1 MSGPC
6 PVPHHFDAAR
16 KPRLGLIAL
25 SSDLTSEADVH
36 AELGDLA
43 DIHTA
48 RIAFSNPTTP
58 ENLRAMLPGI
68 GATARLLV
76 PGVELAAVAFS
87 CTSATVALGEEAI
100 EEAITGARGPKES
113 PGAIITP
120 FGALRETLK
129 DLGAGKVAFLA
140 PYVEETA
147 APMAEGLEAM
157 GFELTDFQWMGIA
170 DDRDIARLSL
180 TSMKAATEALDHEG
194 ADAIFLSCT
203 ALPARLHIPELE
215 RMTGKPVLSSNTVMI
230 RALAK
235 AAGLAS
241 CGMAESIIGRQFT
254 TGDG

>member
-6 PVPHHFDAAR
+6 PVPHHFEAAR

-100 EEAITGARGPKES
+100 EEAITGARGPKEF
-113 PGAIITP
+113 PRCNHHTFRGA
-120 FGALRETLK
+120 A
-129 DLGAGKVAFLA
+129 
-140 PYVEETA
+140 
-147 APMAEGLEAM
+147 
-157 GFELTDFQWMGIA
+157 
-170 DDRDIARLSL
+170 
-180 TSMKAATEALDHEG
+180 
-194 ADAIFLSCT
+194 
-203 ALPARLHIPELE
+203 
-215 RMTGKPVLSSNTVMI
+215 
-230 RALAK
+230 
-235 AAGLAS
+235 
-241 CGMAESIIGRQFT
+241 
-254 TGDG
+254 